1 MEFGGFQSAALPSLF
16 GFRRICNPPL
26 CLPYLGFGGFVIRR
40 IAIPYFL
47 TLNL

>member
-1 MEFGGFQSAALPSLF
+1 MEFGGFAI
-16 GFRRICNPPL
+16 RRIV
-26 CLPYLGFGGFVIRR
+26 LGLGGFAIHR

>member
-1 MEFGGFQSAALPSLF
+1 MLNPMEFGGFAI
-16 GFRRICNPPL
+16 RRFA
-26 CLPYLGFGGFVIRR
+26 LGFGGLQIRR

>member
-1 MEFGGFQSAALPSLF
+1 MEFGGFAI
-16 GFRRICNPPL
+16 RRFA
-26 CLPYLGFGGFVIRR
+26 LGFGGFVIRR

>member
-1 MEFGGFQSAALPSLF
+1 MLNPMEFGGFVI
-16 GFRRICNPPL
+16 RRIAS
-26 CLPYLGFGGFVIRR
+26 GFGGLGLGGFAIRR

>member
-1 MEFGGFQSAALPSLF
+1 MEFGGLVI
-16 GFRRICNPPL
+16 RRFAI
-26 CLPYLGFGGFVIRR
+26 PYLGLGGFAIRR

>member
-1 MEFGGFQSAALPSLF
+1 MEFGGFVIRRFAIPYF
-16 GFRRICNPPL
+16 GL
-26 CLPYLGFGGFVIRR
+26 GGFAIRR